1 MPRRTGR
8 LPQYRSLLGYLMT
21 HALLL
26 VPGWNHEISPESTTR
41 GFFEFFIIERGITW
55 GRSLLDWIFLLIHIH
70 VFFCLLARE
79 NMRPPTVRLP

>member
-8 LPQYRSLLGYLMT
+8 LPQYRSLLGYLLT

-26 VPGWNHEISPESTTR
+26 VLHYRDRHHLGPESL
-41 GFFEFFIIERGITW
+41 G
-55 GRSLLDWIFLLIHIH
+55 LDFLLIHIH